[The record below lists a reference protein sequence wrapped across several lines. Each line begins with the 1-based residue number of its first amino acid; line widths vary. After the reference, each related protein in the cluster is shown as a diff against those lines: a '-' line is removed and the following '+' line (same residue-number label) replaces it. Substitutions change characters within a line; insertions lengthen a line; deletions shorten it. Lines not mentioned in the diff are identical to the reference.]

1 MLALTFVPTT
11 YFRTLGARAGPDDQ
25 KIFWLHVGDT
35 GKQKEMADNIS
46 AIHTALQ
53 FACSQNPSELKLGE
67 KQLRVWE
74 EQSGYYAGLAVGY
87 KWNIID

>member
-1 MLALTFVPTT
+1 MRALTFVLSD
-11 YFRTLGARAGPDDQ
+11 FGAGPDDQ
-25 KIFWLHVGDT
+25 KFFFDYTWVTL

-87 KWNIID
+87 NET